1 MKLLE
6 NKNAVI
12 TGGSDGIGLGIAHA
26 FAKNGAN
33 LILIGRETEKLE
45 NAKNEL
51 SEYKTEI
58 YILPSDLSDT
68 EKIIDLS
75 KQILTIYPKIDVL
88 VNNAGI
94 GKFVPFSET
103 DLSLLDIHLNLNIKA
118 PYLLTQQLLSSLIE
132 NKGNVINISSYFAH
146 RMLPGRTTT
155 AYSISKGALD
165 SFTKSL
171 AFEIGHL
178 GVRVNGIAPG
188 SILTPQFNR
197 NLQSLPNDKQATF
210 HEMVKNIYPLGKIGS
225 AEDIGKAS
233 VFLASNQADWIT
245 GTMLAVDGGLTTN

>member
-26 FAKNGAN
+26 FAENGAN

-68 EKIIDLS
+68 EKIKDLS
-75 KQILTIYPKIDVL
+75 NQILTIYSKIDVL

-94 GKFVPFSET
+94 GKFMPFSET
-103 DLSLLDIHLNLNIKA
+103 DLSLLDLHLNLNIKA
-118 PYLLTQQLLSSLIE
+118 PYLLTQQLLPSLIK

-178 GVRVNGIAPG
+178 GIRVNGIAPG

-210 HEMVKNIYPLGKIGS
+210 DEMVKNIYPLGKIGS

-245 GTMLAVDGGLTTN
+245 GTVLAVDGGLTTN